1 MAVMKARGRRVG
13 PAGFPRDR
21 VCGGES
27 SPPAGPVSYA
37 RRPLSRRPAGLPR
50 GAKAIGPP
58 RLTAMSSPM
67 LVSRRHVDL
76 VRVTS
81 MACRMSH

>member
-1 MAVMKARGRRVG
+1 
-13 PAGFPRDR
+13 
-21 VCGGES
+21 
-27 SPPAGPVSYA
+27 
-37 RRPLSRRPAGLPR
+37 
-50 GAKAIGPP
+50 
-58 RLTAMSSPM
+58 MSCPM